1 MAIEFIILVGSIDL
15 KFKVGFGIFELIH
28 IIFIIMVISMWYS
41 NVSACWLP
49 PASVLCLVSTER
61 CESDVWKNKGE
72 NVYQ

>member
-41 NVSACWLP
+41 NVSAC
-49 PASVLCLVSTER
+49 
-61 CESDVWKNKGE
+61 
-72 NVYQ
+72 